1 MRSLVFGSSLRNHQS
16 HRPSVSASSL
26 CTVACGLALITAG
39 GGCGSNDKNGGGAGT
54 VALADSGSLVAL
66 TAPGAIDIP
75 TTVAVRDGVAWV
87 AESQFD
93 HYKPFGYDGLPGAFR
108 LVGLPLAGGQ
118 AQTIPLP
125 DQYFPEGITV
135 TAAGRM
141 FVGSVATGAILT
153 VAPNQEVATEFIPAM
168 TLPQSGVLGMTP
180 SADGGLLWVCNTDT
194 ANAHAD
200 IVGIGVIDGQI
211 KATHHMPDSSVGSF
225 CNDIAISAN
234 GTLWATESFGGRLF
248 RIPSGELVSNSDAT
262 EWLASPSLSGPD
274 GPTVGVFGVNGLALV
289 SGKLLLVNSSLGTLL
304 SIDPTL
310 TAPTPAD
317 LHTVALTEKGG
328 NVVLANPDGMTR
340 VTDTQVLIVENGL
353 GLDNGK
359 RVVRVDIDTQ

>member
-1 MRSLVFGSSLRNHQS
+1 MRSLVFGSSLVRGQG
-16 HRPSVSASSL
+16 HRS
-26 CTVACGLALITAG
+26 CTMACGLALITAAV
-39 GGCGSNDKNGGGAGT
+39 GCGSDAKTGGSGT
-54 VALADSGSLVAL
+54 VALADSGSLVGL

-75 TTVAVRDGVAWV
+75 ATVAVREGIAWV
-87 AESQFD
+87 TETQFD
-93 HYKPFGYDGLPGAFR
+93 HYTPFGGDGMPAAFR
-108 LVGLPLAGGQ
+108 IVGLPLAGGE

-135 TAAGRM
+135 TAADRM
-141 FVGSVATGAILT
+141 FVGSVATGAIYT
-153 VAPNQEVATEFIPAM
+153 VAPNQEVAEPFVLAK

-180 SADGGLLWVCNTDT
+180 SSDGGLLWVCNTDT

-200 IVGIGVIDGQI
+200 IVGIGVGDGLT
-211 KATHHMPDSSVGSF
+211 KATHHMPDSAVGSF
-225 CNDIAISAN
+225 CNDLAIGADGS
-234 GTLWATESFGGRLF
+234 LWATESFGGRLF
-248 RIPSGELVSNSDAT
+248 RIPSGQLVSNSDAI
-262 EWLASPSLSGPD
+262 EWLQADELAGPD

-310 TAPTPAD
+310 ASPSASD
-317 LHTVALTEKGG
+317 LHTIALTEAGG

-340 VTDTQVLIVENGL
+340 LNDTQVLIVENGL

-359 RVVRVDIDTQ
+359 RVVRVNLDTL